1 MNRVF
6 DSIYSKM
13 DVMVAICFIMILT
26 LAVGM
31 MTWSIYT
38 PKGHFK
44 GTKGHFKGTKGDL
57 SAIYEPY
64 VHQTRKRS
72 REK

>member
-13 DVMVAICFIMILT
+13 DVMVAICFIMILI

-44 GTKGHFKGTKGDL
+44 GTQGEL
-57 SAIYEPY
+57 SSIYGPY
-64 VHQTRKRS
+64 VHQLEKGVERNEKS
-72 REK
+72 R

>member
-13 DVMVAICFIMILT
+13 DVMVTICFMMILG
-26 LAVGM
+26 LVVGM
-31 MTWSIYT
+31 MTWSIFT
-38 PKGHFK
+38 PKGHL
-44 GTKGHFKGTKGDL
+44 KGTKGDL

-64 VHQTRKRS
+64 VHQLEKGVEKNEKS
-72 REK
+72 R

>member
-13 DVMVAICFIMILT
+13 DVMVTICFIMILT

-38 PKGHFK
+38 PKG
-44 GTKGHFKGTKGDL
+44 DL

-64 VHQTRKRS
+64 VHQLEKGAEKNEKS
-72 REK
+72 R

>member
-1 MNRVF
+1 MNKVF

-13 DVMVAICFIMILT
+13 DVIVAICFIMILS

-31 MTWSIYT
+31 MTWSIFT

-44 GTKGHFKGTKGDL
+44 GTQREL
-57 SAIYEPY
+57 SSIYEPY
-64 VHQTRKRS
+64 VHRL
-72 REK
+72 EKGVERNEKNR

>member
-1 MNRVF
+1 
-6 DSIYSKM
+6 
-13 DVMVAICFIMILT
+13 MILC

-31 MTWSIYT
+31 MTWSIFT
-38 PKGHFK
+38 PKGHLK
-44 GTKGHFKGTKGDL
+44 GTQGDL

-64 VHQTRKRS
+64 VHQLEKGVEKNEKS

>member
-1 MNRVF
+1 MYRVF

-13 DVMVAICFIMILT
+13 DIMVAICFIMILT

-44 GTKGHFKGTKGDL
+44 GTQGDL

-64 VHQTRKRS
+64 VHQLEKGAEKNEKS
-72 REK
+72 R

>member
-13 DVMVAICFIMILT
+13 DVMVTICFIMILT

-44 GTKGHFKGTKGDL
+44 GTKGDL

-64 VHQTRKRS
+64 VHQLEKGAEKNEKS
-72 REK
+72 R

>member
-1 MNRVF
+1 MVRLF
-6 DSIYSKM
+6 DSRYSKM
-13 DVMVAICFIMILT
+13 DVIVAICFIMILT

-44 GTKGHFKGTKGDL
+44 GTQREL
-57 SAIYEPY
+57 SSIFEPY
-64 VHQTRKRS
+64 VHRL
-72 REK
+72 EKGVEKK

>member
-1 MNRVF
+1 MNKVF

-13 DVMVAICFIMILT
+13 DVIVAICSIMILT

-31 MTWSIYT
+31 MTWSIFT

-44 GTKGHFKGTKGDL
+44 GTQGGL
-57 SAIYEPY
+57 SSIYEPY
-64 VHQTRKRS
+64 VHQLEKGVEKNEKS
-72 REK
+72 R

>member
-1 MNRVF
+1 MGRLLE
-6 DSIYSKM
+6 SKYSKA
-13 DVMVAICFIMILT
+13 DITVTICFIMILT

-44 GTKGHFKGTKGDL
+44 GTQGDL

-64 VHQTRKRS
+64 VHQLEKGAEKNEKS
-72 REK
+72 R

>member
-44 GTKGHFKGTKGDL
+44 GTQEDL

-64 VHQTRKRS
+64 VHQLEKGAEKNEKS
-72 REK
+72 R

>member
-1 MNRVF
+1 MGRLL
-6 DSIYSKM
+6 DSKYSQT
-13 DVMVAICFIMILT
+13 DITVTISFIMILC

-31 MTWSIYT
+31 MTWSIFT

-44 GTKGHFKGTKGDL
+44 GTQGEL

-64 VHQTRKRS
+64 VHQLEKGVERNEKS
-72 REK
+72 R

>member
-6 DSIYSKM
+6 DSLYSKM

-44 GTKGHFKGTKGDL
+44 GTQGEL
-57 SAIYEPY
+57 SSIYRPY
-64 VHQTRKRS
+64 VHQLEKGVERNEKS
-72 REK
+72 R

>member
-6 DSIYSKM
+6 DSLYSKM

-44 GTKGHFKGTKGDL
+44 GTQGEL
-57 SAIYEPY
+57 SSIYVPY
-64 VHQTRKRS
+64 VHQLEKGVERNEKS
-72 REK
+72 R

>member
-1 MNRVF
+1 MSRLL
-6 DSIYSKM
+6 DSKYSKE
-13 DVMVAICFIMILT
+13 DITVTICFMMILG

-31 MTWSIYT
+31 MTWSIFT
-38 PKGHFK
+38 SKGHLK
-44 GTKGHFKGTKGDL
+44 GTQGEL

-64 VHQTRKRS
+64 VHQLERGVEKNEKS